1 LENPEPLAIIG
12 SGTSELFSRSS
23 AGNGNDHDP
32 SPNSTA
38 YYSTRE
44 YAAGLVGKTVP
55 DSAVQ
60 CSGDPKI

>member
-1 LENPEPLAIIG
+1 LENPEPLAIID
-12 SGTSELFSRSS
+12 SGTFGLFSKSS
-23 AGNGNDHDP
+23 VGNGNDHDP

-38 YYSTRE
+38 DYSARE